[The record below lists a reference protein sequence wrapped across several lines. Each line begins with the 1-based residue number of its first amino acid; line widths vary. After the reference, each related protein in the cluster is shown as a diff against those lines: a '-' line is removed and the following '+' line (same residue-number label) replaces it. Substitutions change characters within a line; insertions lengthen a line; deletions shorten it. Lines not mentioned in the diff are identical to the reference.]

1 MASIAAPFFL
11 AMALLRVH
19 FNRMADLRAA
29 QRIGRNV
36 WFVIICVLTVSF
48 RFVTKAPRYAEIL
61 TYARAWPCVRDGL
74 VVILAQMH
82 RGTEI
87 LTY

>member
-11 AMALLRVH
+11 IMALLRVYL
-19 FNRMADLRAA
+19 NRMADLRAA

-48 RFVTKAPRYAEIL
+48 RFVTKAPRYSL
-61 TYARAWPCVRDGL
+61 TYVLGGA
-74 VVILAQMH
+74 
-82 RGTEI
+82 
-87 LTY
+87 Y